1 MNSYNDTHMNETYN
15 KFINKIT
22 QVTRNNNNINFH
34 EYQNRRTIN
43 NNNYSNNNSQ
53 DFNKISYNFSNN
65 QQKEIPQNNK
75 QIYEKMNQKLFELKN
90 NSERNLS
97 LNINNNI
104 PNNGSY
110 IPNENINKSNKIFYN
125 NKNDYPL
132 GGGKNAPIVKI
143 LNQYNN
149 QSTSYQDIDFNEQ
162 NNNRNDSDKN
172 EQIFL
177 ENSNQ
182 INNHIYST
190 NNLRV
195 YNSNQN
201 NIQSNSANDN
211 PQEPKKNSRLAS
223 SLLYGLIFGA
233 VGTLLLWCK
242 NPGVREY
249 LKACYHNIN
258 SESILNFF
266 KSFLHPMDLI
276 KSLGNNIVSFKGIL
290 KESLVYLIEFFEEY
304 SDIWRLLGI
313 IVMVYIL
320 WFIIKIIF
328 RKIKGCKKKKK
339 KARQDENLQ
348 ITH

>member
-1 MNSYNDTHMNETYN
+1 M
-15 KFINKIT
+15 
-22 QVTRNNNNINFH
+22 
-34 EYQNRRTIN
+34 
-43 NNNYSNNNSQ
+43 
-53 DFNKISYNFSNN
+53 
-65 QQKEIPQNNK
+65 
-75 QIYEKMNQKLFELKN
+75 LL
-90 NSERNLS
+90 
-97 LNINNNI
+97 
-104 PNNGSY
+104 SY
-110 IPNENINKSNKIFYN
+110 ITNENINKSNKIFYN

>member
-1 MNSYNDTHMNETYN
+1 MNGYNDSHMNETYN
-15 KFINKIT
+15 KFINKIS
-22 QVTRNNNNINFH
+22 QVTRNNKNINYH

-53 DFNKISYNFSNN
+53 EFNKISYNFSNN

-75 QIYEKMNQKLFELKN
+75 QIYEKMNQKLVDLRNNPEKN
-90 NSERNLS
+90 VS
-97 LNINNNI
+97 LNFNNNM
-104 PNNGSY
+104 PNNGNY
-110 IPNENINKSNKIFYN
+110 IPNENINKN
-125 NKNDYPL
+125 NKMFSDNRNDYPL

-149 QSTSYQDIDFNEQ
+149 QSTNHQSINYNEQ
-162 NNNRNDSDKN
+162 NNNKNGLQKND
-172 EQIFL
+172 QIFL

-182 INNHIYST
+182 INNHIYSM
-190 NNLRV
+190 NNLRD

-201 NIQSNSANDN
+201 NIQLNSVNEN

-233 VGTLLLWCK
+233 LGTLLLWCK
-242 NPGVREY
+242 NPRVREY

-266 KSFLHPMDLI
+266 KSFLHPIDLI
-276 KSLGNNIVSFKGIL
+276 KSLGSNIASFKEIL
-290 KESLVYLIEFFEEY
+290 KESLTYLYGFIEEY
-304 SDIWRLLGI
+304 SDLWRLLGI

-339 KARQDENLQ
+339 KARQDGKLQ
-348 ITH
+348 IIY